1 MKEFIIRNF
10 QFLVVIALI
19 LIMLLQRC
27 GEDGGK
33 FQPEIK
39 RDTVVNVFYHYYK
52 DTTKSIP
59 AVINVIPPK
68 QTDIPPAMIP
78 DGTYTDLKKKYD
90 SLLIAYYTKNIQQ
103 DSIKID
109 SFGYVKTLDTVN
121 QNKIIGRQWT
131 SNLKIPE
138 KTTTITVTQTLPPK
152 NQYYIGLSLAGT
164 QLNPI
169 AGAGVEGLFIN
180 KKQQAYG
187 LKVGLMNKVGTV
199 YEAKTYWNLNKLFR

>member
-1 MKEFIIRNF
+1 MKEFITKNF
-10 QFLVVIALI
+10 QFCIVIALFI
-19 LIMLLQRC
+19 LLMVQRC
-27 GEDGGK
+27 GSDGK
-33 FQPEIK
+33 SDIQFVK
-39 RDTVVNVFYHYYK
+39 RDTTVVMHYHYYN
-52 DTTKSIP
+52 DTTKTKPQI
-59 AVINVIPPK
+59 VNVILPK

-103 DSIKID
+103 DSIKVD
-109 SFGYVKTLDTVN
+109 TFGYVKTLDTVN
-121 QNKIIGRQWT
+121 QNRIIGRQWI

-138 KTTTITVTQTLPPK
+138 KITTITETRILPPK

-169 AGAGVEGLFIN
+169 AGAGIEGLFIN
-180 KKQQAYG
+180 KKQQVYG